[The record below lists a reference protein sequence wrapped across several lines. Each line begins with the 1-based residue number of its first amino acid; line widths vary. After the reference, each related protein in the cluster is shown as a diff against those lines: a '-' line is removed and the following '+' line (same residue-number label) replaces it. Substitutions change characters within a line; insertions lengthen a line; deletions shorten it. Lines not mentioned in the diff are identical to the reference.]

1 MRISQKLDYAC
12 RAAVCLAKHY
22 DGTSV
27 VKVEEIASQE
37 AIPASFLVQI
47 LNELKRAELVQSKRG
62 KAGGYTLNRPPAAIS
77 LADLVQ
83 AIEPGV
89 LEAPSKPQ
97 GQSGPGLHA
106 AWSEISSSVA
116 EQLGKTTLDALALSS
131 DSPMYFI

>member
-1 MRISQKLDYAC
+1 MRISQKLEYAC

-47 LNELKRAELVQSKRG
+47 LNELKRSELVQSRRG

-83 AIEPGV
+83 ALDPG
-89 LEAPSKPQ
+89 LLDAPSNPQ

-106 AWSEISSSVA
+106 AWAELSRMVA
-116 EQLGKTTLDALALSS
+116 AQLSQTTLDSLAVSS
-131 DSPMYFI
+131 ESPMYFI